1 MMMGTNA
8 PGGAPSR
15 PPLLLAL
22 ILFSFGAA
30 ILRNPGLPP
39 APFRASSPV
48 ERGPDEPRFDSAFVS
63 ARNNTQAHAAS
74 LVELK
79 DGRVRAFW
87 YAGSREGAEDVEIR
101 SAVFDPHR
109 GGWSGETTVASRES
123 TQASVRRLVKKVGNP
138 TAGRAADGRLWLF
151 YVTVSVG
158 GWAGSSITA
167 MTSSDEG
174 EAWSAPRRL
183 ITSPFVNV
191 STLVRGAPFLYADG
205 TMGLPVYHEFIGQFA
220 ELLRLDG
227 AGRVID
233 KQRLSPSGFG
243 LQPVV
248 LVRGPSEAVA
258 LMRYAGPERHPRVVR
273 CVTRDAGQH
282 WTRPTW
288 STLSNPDAALSGV
301 VLPDG
306 RLLVALNNIEV
317 DRDALSLV
325 ISGDGGESWET
336 VHQLEDQL
344 ARRERPPDEGRYLR
358 IIERLA
364 RASDS
369 ALADPSAYGPAVKRA
384 MRWGDRYHFEF
395 SYPSLIQTRDGDFH
409 LVYAW
414 NRTLIKHVRFNR
426 AWLDQQLSGASH
438 AEPH

>member
-1 MMMGTNA
+1 MTGTSA
-8 PGGAPSR
+8 PPSGASR
-15 PPLLLAL
+15 SLLLAL
-22 ILFSFGAA
+22 LLIALGAA
-30 ILRNPGLPP
+30 VLKTPGLPP
-39 APFRASSPV
+39 VLFRAPSPV
-48 ERGPDEPRFDSAFVS
+48 ESGPDAPRLESCFVS
-63 ARNNTQAHAAS
+63 PRNNTQVHAAS
-74 LVELK
+74 LVELR
-79 DGRVRAFW
+79 DGRLRAFW

-101 SAVFDPHR
+101 TAVFDPEQGR
-109 GGWSGETTVASRES
+109 WGKEKSVASRES
-123 TQASVRRLVKKVGNP
+123 TQESVRRFVKKVGNP
-138 TAGRAADGRLWLF
+138 AAGRAADGTLWLF

-167 MTSSDEG
+167 MTSSDDG

-183 ITSPFVNV
+183 ITSPFFNV

-205 TMGLPVYHEFIGQFA
+205 RMGLPVYHEFIGQFG

-248 LVRGPSEAVA
+248 LVRSPSEAVV
-258 LMRYAGPERHPRVVR
+258 LMRYAGPERHPRVVQSA
-273 CVTRDAGQH
+273 TRDAGQH

-317 DRDALSLV
+317 DRDALSLM
-325 ISGDGGESWET
+325 ISGDGGGSWEA
-336 VHQLEDQL
+336 VKQLEDQR
-344 ARRERPPDEGRYLR
+344 ARREKPPDEGRYLR

-364 RASDS
+364 RASDPS
-369 ALADPSAYGPAVKRA
+369 LADPSAYGPSVKKA
-384 MRWGDRYHFEF
+384 MYWGDRYHFEF

-426 AWLDQQLSGASH
+426 AWLDQQLAGASH
-438 AEPH
+438 AKPH